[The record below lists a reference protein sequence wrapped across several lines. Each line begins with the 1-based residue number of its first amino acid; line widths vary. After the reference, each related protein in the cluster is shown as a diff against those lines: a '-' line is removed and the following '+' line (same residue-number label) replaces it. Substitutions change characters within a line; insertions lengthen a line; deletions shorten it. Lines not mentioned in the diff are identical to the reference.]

1 MPNGKVHKIIGTGA
15 GVATSLCF
23 TDGQPGLDRTI
34 QAVGAGLGG
43 YVGAKLPD
51 IIEPAT
57 SPRHRQFAHSLV
69 CNVSIAAAGYAAVET
84 FHQNVQNLAEK
95 IRQEI
100 NASQDPVSKFGWSV
114 LLFFV
119 LLGSGFVVGTLA
131 GYLSHIA
138 ADSLTPASIPII

>member
-23 TDGQPGLDRTI
+23 TNGQPGWDRTI

-57 SPRHRQFAHSLV
+57 SPRHRQFAHSAV
-69 CNVSIAAAGYAAVET
+69 CNESIAAVGYANVET
-84 FHQNVQNLAEK
+84 FHQNVQSLAER

-100 NASQDPVSKFGWSV
+100 TASQDPVTKFAWNIF
-114 LLFFV
+114 LFFV
-119 LLGSGFVVGTLA
+119 L
-131 GYLSHIA
+131 
-138 ADSLTPASIPII
+138 